1 MRELGHLSS
10 SASATTHSYAAL
22 GMGPRFL
29 SPCLP
34 VFSKENQNSNG
45 NVLEPVGLMSHRKI
59 EEASS
64 PRTQEL
70 SGETKPEIVI
80 RGPGVGVGRNRSS
93 ECSPHASHLVS
104 HASSLLLRET
114 KAEEPTSSGLLE
126 EN

>member
-10 SASATTHSYAAL
+10 SASATTHSHAAL
-22 GMGPRFL
+22 GMGPRIL

-34 VFSKENQNSNG
+34 GFSKENQNCNG
-45 NVLEPVGLMSHRKI
+45 KVLEPFGLMSHRKI

-80 RGPGVGVGRNRSS
+80 RGPGVEVGTNRSS

-104 HASSLLLRET
+104 HASSLLRET